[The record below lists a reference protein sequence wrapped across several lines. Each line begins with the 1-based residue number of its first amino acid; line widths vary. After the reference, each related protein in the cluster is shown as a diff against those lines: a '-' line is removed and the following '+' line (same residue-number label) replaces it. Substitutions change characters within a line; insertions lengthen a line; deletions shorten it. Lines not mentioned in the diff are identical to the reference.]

1 MGIYYVGLQLYLP
14 DTQITDSLGTGV
26 DRKRKQMVIALPIQG
41 LSITMADRNYTV
53 SGEEPLVHLQ
63 VKPSPLNLVLDIDI
77 PGRLNLTL
85 VWNKHMSVSIKIRR
99 ATQVR
104 TARLPANHGS
114 QLVSG
119 EGFPMKPTW
128 LPINCSH
135 RMPSVACVAT
145 PMGT

>member
-1 MGIYYVGLQLYLP
+1 MGIYYVGLHLYLP
-14 DTQITDSLGTGV
+14 NTQIKDTLGTGV
-26 DRKRKQMVIALPIQG
+26 GRKRKQMVTTLPTQG

-99 ATQVR
+99 ATRVR
-104 TARLPANHGS
+104 TARPPASHGS
-114 QLVSG
+114 QLVS
-119 EGFPMKPTW
+119 
-128 LPINCSH
+128 
-135 RMPSVACVAT
+135 V
-145 PMGT
+145 

>member
-1 MGIYYVGLQLYLP
+1 MEIYYVGLHLYLP
-14 DTQITDSLGTGV
+14 NTQITDSLGTGV
-26 DRKRKQMVIALPIQG
+26 GRKRKQMVTALPTQG

-53 SGEEPLVHLQ
+53 NGEEPLVHLQ

-99 ATQVR
+99 ATQVC
-104 TARLPANHGS
+104 TTCLPANHGS

-119 EGFPMKPTW
+119 
-128 LPINCSH
+128 
-135 RMPSVACVAT
+135 
-145 PMGT
+145 